1 MVAWLGVTATEIGV
15 MNEFEAQSK
24 EIGNGYRK

>member
-1 MVAWLGVTATEIGV
+1 MVAWLGMTATETGV
-15 MNEFEAQSK
+15 IHEFEAQSK